1 MESGPYGVEKL
12 ETLARSS
19 ASQTCVCLFVFTIVS
34 HHQNDVKLYQL
45 GQKTLV
51 LFEHIVTYFIR
62 SSNRPTEAGPEICLL
77 RFLAVTTA
85 TS

>member
-1 MESGPYGVEKL
+1 MVLRNLKHLPGLLHHKP
-12 ETLARSS
+12 AF
-19 ASQTCVCLFVFTIVS
+19 VCLFVFTIVS